1 MKESKDKAL
10 ERALKKKAFGY
21 DAEEVTEEYAAAD
34 GEMKLVKRKVTKKN
48 VPPDLAAL
56 KMLMEEETPCER
68 MSDEELRRERERL
81 IALLDKEENVEE
93 KKEKRKPR
101 SV

>member
-21 DAEEVTEEYAAAD
+21 DAEEVTEDYAAAD

-48 VPPDLAAL
+48 VPPDLSAIRILLEGSGGA
-56 KMLMEEETPCER
+56 ET
-68 MSDEELRRERERL
+68 MSDEELEAERARL
-81 IALLDKEENVEE
+81 LALLSE
-93 KKEKRKPR
+93 KKGGEK
-101 SV
+101 